1 MSERDRL
8 IEGDPIAVVDELLH
22 LRSEVER
29 LNAVLTGSP
38 AAMDAVARAVGREYR
53 VGFATESEMVVWRA
67 DARAILAAL
76 AGTLD
81 IESKDGR

>member
-1 MSERDRL
+1 MCIRDR
-8 IEGDPIAVVDELLH
+8 
-22 LRSEVER
+22 
-29 LNAVLTGSP
+29 
-38 AAMDAVARAVGREYR
+38 YR